1 MANRIQKDDIVKIIS
16 GDKKGTTGKVLQVLT
31 KKNAALVEG
40 VGTKHR
46 HVKPSAANPRGGN
59 KDIHVPT
66 PLHKLALVI
75 DEKTSK
81 TSRVGYST
89 SADGDK
95 VRLARQAKGSP
106 KISDFR
112 GKKNKEIK

>member
-1 MANRIQKDDIVKIIS
+1 MAQRIQKDDMVKIIS
-16 GDKKGTTGKVLQVLT
+16 GAHKGTTGKVVAVLG

-46 HVKPSAANPRGGN
+46 NVKPSQLNPRGGQ

-66 PLHKLALVI
+66 PLHKLALVV

-81 TSRVGYST
+81 SSRVGYT
-89 SADGDK
+89 KNADGVK
-95 VRLARQAKGSP
+95 VRLARQAK
-106 KISDFR
+106 
-112 GKKNKEIK
+112 NKEIK

>member
-1 MANRIQKDDIVKIIS
+1 MAKRIQKDDIVKIIS
-16 GDKKGTTGKVLQVLT
+16 GAKKGTTGKVLAVLN

-46 HVKPSAANPRGGN
+46 HVKPSQLNPRGGS
-59 KDIHVPT
+59 KDIHVAT

-81 TSRVGYST
+81 TSRVGYVKN
-89 SADGDK
+89 ADGAK
-95 VRLARQAKGSP
+95 VRLARQV
-106 KISDFR
+106 
-112 GKKNKEIK
+112 KNKEIK